1 MACITEVYH
10 EGLHYQGMPLMACI
24 TEVYHEELALLRY
37 DIEGL
42 HY

>member
-1 MACITEVYH
+1 
-10 EGLHYQGMPLMACI
+10 MACI

-42 HY
+42 HYQGMPLMACITGVCH